1 MAPSSCPHPVHSFA
15 EVLGV
20 ECRGSST
27 LELSLKSE
35 QLVLHTA
42 RASAIKAMVELFL
55 SELKKASGEW
65 GVAQVGGLH
74 QCCMA
79 PSLGWLILGLSAKLP
94 QAAKGGVGSPGYVPG
109 ILGCSGEN
117 ELVEGGAGGS
127 SRTGLAGRLAV
138 PSLAHPPACRTL
150 ATSLPCEA
158 TSLMTTASSVS
169 TVGTS
174 SSCCQWPLWSQVFP
188 RGQQSA
194 DTGRAA

>member
-20 ECRGSST
+20 ECSGSST

-94 QAAKGGVGSPGYVPG
+94 QAAKGGVGSSGYVPG
-109 ILGCSGEN
+109 PLGRSSEN
-117 ELVEGGAGGS
+117 EPVEGGAGGPG
-127 SRTGLAGRLAV
+127 RTGVTGKAGC
-138 PSLAHPPACRTL
+138 SLACSPSCLQDSGYVIALRSYITDDHSLLSFHRGDLIKLLPVTTL
-150 ATSLPCEA
+150 EP
-158 TSLMTTASSVS
+158 
-169 TVGTS
+169 GIP
-174 SSCCQWPLWSQVFP
+174 Q
-188 RGQQSA
+188 GQA
-194 DTGRAA
+194 VC